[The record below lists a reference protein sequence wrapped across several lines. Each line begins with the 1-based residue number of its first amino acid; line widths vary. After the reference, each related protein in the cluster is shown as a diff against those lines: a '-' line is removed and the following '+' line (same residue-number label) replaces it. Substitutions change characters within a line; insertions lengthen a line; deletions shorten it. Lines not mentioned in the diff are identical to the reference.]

1 MHGEPGVQPSE
12 TVAPGRVVATRTGA
26 FIAGGFG
33 GVEAGNGAVV
43 DVVGGGSGVTTGI
56 VEAGSGVTTGTV
68 EAVVEGVTGAGTT
81 GVKTA
86 TDDDEDDDDDNVGVV
101 KSVAAGVLSIKAGV
115 SGLATGWWLT
125 SGAFV
130 VVVDTVEDAD
140 GVAAPAGTHTVVKT
154 ETVSMTS
161 LVTVYQTMSRF
172 TTGAAVATA
181 RSEERAMIL
190 KDFIFINECKISGLR
205 R

>member
-12 TVAPGRVVATRTGA
+12 TFAPGRVVASRTGA
-26 FIAGGFG
+26 FIAGEFG
-33 GVEAGNGAVV
+33 GVKTGNGAVV
-43 DVVGGGSGVTTGI
+43 DVAGGGSGVTTGT
-56 VEAGSGVTTGTV
+56 A

-81 GVKTA
+81 GVRTA
-86 TDDDEDDDDDNVGVV
+86 ADDDEDDEEDDDDDNVGVV
-101 KSVAAGVLSIKAGV
+101 KSVAAGVLSTRAGV
-115 SGLATGWWLT
+115 SGLATGWGLT

-130 VVVDTVEDAD
+130 VVVDTVEVAD
-140 GVAAPAGTHTVVKT
+140 GIAAPAGTHTVVKT

-205 R
+205 RWIFRRC